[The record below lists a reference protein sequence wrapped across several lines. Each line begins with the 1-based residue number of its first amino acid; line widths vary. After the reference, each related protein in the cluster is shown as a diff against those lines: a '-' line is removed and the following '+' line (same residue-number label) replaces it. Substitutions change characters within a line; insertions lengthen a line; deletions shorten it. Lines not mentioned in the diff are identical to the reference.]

1 MPRHTDFSA
10 ERSRPNKIGS
20 ERLQGLVTTAS
31 LSFWLPGCLSKLSCN
46 QNQRLGYSALI
57 KAVHKAD
64 FPLYNSDI
72 HLSFAGLISGGADGQ
87 ESDEPQGSVSKEN
100 HKDHKYNLGRTGK
113 YRYHSRREECDM
125 ERMIDAETEEL
136 SKREKYRERRG
147 EEYDVVS
154 KLLSLLACQTL
165 TGRASIRVWIQ
176 IFMSNSAITEMLASS
191 ETSVA
196 YEPR

>member
-20 ERLQGLVTTAS
+20 ERLQQFATTAS
-31 LSFWLPGCLSKLSCN
+31 LSLLLPACLSKLSCN

-87 ESDEPQGSVSKEN
+87 ESDELQGSVSKEN
-100 HKDHKYNLGRTGK
+100 HKDSKDNLGRTDNAK
-113 YRYHSRREECDM
+113 LSTTPPKPARR
-125 ERMIDAETEEL
+125 L
-136 SKREKYRERRG
+136 
-147 EEYDVVS
+147 
-154 KLLSLLACQTL
+154 
-165 TGRASIRVWIQ
+165 
-176 IFMSNSAITEMLASS
+176 
-191 ETSVA
+191 
-196 YEPR
+196 

>member
-46 QNQRLGYSALI
+46 QNQRLDYSALI

-147 EEYDVVS
+147 V
-154 KLLSLLACQTL
+154 
-165 TGRASIRVWIQ
+165 
-176 IFMSNSAITEMLASS
+176 
-191 ETSVA
+191 
-196 YEPR
+196 

>member
-1 MPRHTDFSA
+1 MQSLVSS
-10 ERSRPNKIGS
+10 ERMAWSKRIYAKAYRFLSRAQSSQKIGS

-31 LSFWLPGCLSKLSCN
+31 LSFWLPGCLSKLTCN

-100 HKDHKYNLGRTGK
+100 HNDHKYNLGRT
-113 YRYHSRREECDM
+113 
-125 ERMIDAETEEL
+125 
-136 SKREKYRERRG
+136 EKYRCR
-147 EEYDVVS
+147 
-154 KLLSLLACQTL
+154 L
-165 TGRASIRVWIQ
+165 
-176 IFMSNSAITEMLASS
+176 
-191 ETSVA
+191 
-196 YEPR
+196 

>member
-100 HKDHKYNLGRTGK
+100 HNDHKYNLGRTGK
-113 YRYHSRREECDM
+113 YRYRSRREECDM

-136 SKREKYRERRG
+136 SKRDKYGAVR
-147 EEYDVVS
+147 S
-154 KLLSLLACQTL
+154 MMLSQKSLSLLACQTL

-176 IFMSNSAITEMLASS
+176 IFMSNSAITETLASS

>member
-31 LSFWLPGCLSKLSCN
+31 LSFWLPGCLSKLSCS

-100 HKDHKYNLGRTGK
+100 HKDHKYNLGRTENARLWTDSYSAKLFPLESEILVDDRALEKAEAGEYVLCEQVDPGK
-113 YRYHSRREECDM
+113 YQDRIEKVLVYFWSR
-125 ERMIDAETEEL
+125 
-136 SKREKYRERRG
+136 KYP
-147 EEYDVVS
+147 S
-154 KLLSLLACQTL
+154 
-165 TGRASIRVWIQ
+165 
-176 IFMSNSAITEMLASS
+176 
-191 ETSVA
+191 
-196 YEPR
+196 

>member
-125 ERMIDAETEEL
+125 ERMML
-136 SKREKYRERRG
+136 SQ
-147 EEYDVVS
+147 